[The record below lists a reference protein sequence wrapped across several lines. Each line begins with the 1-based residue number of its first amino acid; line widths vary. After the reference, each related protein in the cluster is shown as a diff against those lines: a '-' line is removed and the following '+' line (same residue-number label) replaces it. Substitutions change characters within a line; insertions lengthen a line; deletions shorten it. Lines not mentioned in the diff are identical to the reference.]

1 MDGFLL
7 ALHLGG
13 VLKPPPTFRDRC
25 FVTFYAGP
33 MGLSLS
39 PIRAPRRGGR
49 AACQA
54 ALKGARRQPLRREG
68 THLAGSV
75 CAIIVTYPM
84 VQAAFSS
91 SSLFI
96 IISV

>member
-1 MDGFLL
+1 MQVLWVYHSALFVPL
-7 ALHLGG
+7 AGEVEQL
-13 VLKPPPTFRDRC
+13 VKQRW
-25 FVTFYAGP
+25 
-33 MGLSLS
+33 
-39 PIRAPRRGGR
+39 
-49 AACQA
+49 
-54 ALKGARRQPLRREG
+54 GARRHALRREG